1 MKLFIKNMVC
11 DRCIMAVE
19 NVLKELSLSAKSVKL
34 GEVDFGHA
42 FGEQD
47 LAEVESQ
54 LRARLEELGFAFLNN
69 KQSQMI
75 EKIKLTCLDIINHT
89 DGDNKVK
96 LSHQIQESLNRDY
109 HYLSNLFS
117 SVEGITIE
125 QYFIRQRIEKVK
137 ELLVYDEL
145 SLGEIAYQ
153 LGFSSVAHMSGQFK
167 KVTGMTPSHF
177 KSMKSVSDRSPLD
190 KV

>member
-1 MKLFIKNMVC
+1 
-11 DRCIMAVE
+11 MAVE
-19 NVLKELSLSAKSVKL
+19 NVLQELSLTAISVKL
-34 GEVDFGHA
+34 GEIDFGDA
-42 FGEQD
+42 FGEQE
-47 LAEVESQ
+47 LADVESQ
-54 LRARLEELGFAFLNN
+54 LRTRLEVLGFAFLGN
-69 KQSQMI
+69 KQSQLI
-75 EKIKLTCLDIINHT
+75 EKIKLACLDMINHT

-145 SLGEIAYQ
+145 TLGEIAYQ

-167 KVTGMTPSHF
+167 KVTGMTPGHF
-177 KSMKSVSDRSPLD
+177 KSMKSVSYRSPLD
-190 KV
+190 KL